1 MRSASFV
8 VAVIGMVLVFAA
20 CGGGG
25 GSGTQDQDA
34 PAGNAEPTGGTEHQ
48 GKNDAGENES
58 DNDSS
63 HSITGDGGS
72 VSQSNKVSGGS
83 SASSSSQTSSGGGVK
98 SFSGQGASNLTFN
111 VERPSRLSW
120 TNDEDESFSARG
132 GGINI
137 SSRSGRGEIDLKPRR
152 YEDVRVR
159 GATWT
164 ITVRPR

>member
-1 MRSASFV
+1 MRSASLV
-8 VAVIGMVLVFAA
+8 VAVLGMVLVVAA

-25 GSGTQDQDA
+25 DNGA
-34 PAGNAEPTGGTEHQ
+34 PVRDPRVGNTKPPAGTEHQ
-48 GKNDAGENES
+48 GKNDPGETES
-58 DNDSS
+58 DGDSS
-63 HSITGDGGS
+63 QSITGDGGS

-83 SASSSSQTSSGGGVK
+83 SSSSSQTSSGGGVK
-98 SFSGQGASNLTFN
+98 SFSGQGESNLTFN

-120 TNDEDESFSARG
+120 TNDEGETFSARG

-137 SSRSGRGEIDLKPRR
+137 SSRSGRGEIDLEPGR

-164 ITVRPR
+164 ITVRPQ